1 VVPTSSVEAA
11 GPFWL
16 ARISLGG
23 SGQKVNADGDQG
35 PGGDR
40 PGEDETSDRRIETLE
55 EAIRSRDALLSVVA
69 HDLRNPLNVIT
80 LSAHALLERSPP
92 GERRPLERILR
103 SASRAQRMVRDLLAV
118 SALETGNLP
127 LDVRPVDTS
136 RLLLSTVESQQD
148 VAAEASVILSSD
160 LSPSLPTVCGDE
172 ERLLEVLENLI
183 GNAVKFTPAGGT
195 ITVGAGVRG
204 DQVLIWVKD
213 TGCGIAPDQLPHV
226 FDRFF
231 QVRKKERSGVGLG
244 LSICRGIIKAHQGLL
259 WAESTIGVGTTVF
272 VSLPAEEKPPVSTS
286 SKAAA
291 SILLVDDRPENL
303 VSLKAIL
310 DRPDYR
316 LVTAQSGQEALTY
329 AAREHFAVA
338 LIDIAMPEMDGFE
351 VARRLRELDG
361 GIDVPVIFVTAFGND
376 PEEIHRAYAAG
387 GADYLVKPLD
397 TVVVRRKVAVFVELG
412 RRRAG

>member
-1 VVPTSSVEAA
+1 LQGENTSSTSTPAD
-11 GPFWL
+11 
-16 ARISLGG
+16 
-23 SGQKVNADGDQG
+23 SGLQ
-35 PGGDR
+35 
-40 PGEDETSDRRIETLE
+40 RRIEALE

-69 HDLRNPLNVIT
+69 HDLRNPLNVIA
-80 LSAHALLERSPP
+80 LSAHALLESSPI

-103 SASRAQRMVRDLLAV
+103 SASRAQRTVRDLLAIG
-118 SALETGNLP
+118 ALDTGNLS
-127 LDVRPVDTS
+127 LDLKRVDTS

-160 LSPSLPTVCGDE
+160 LSPSLPAVRGDE

-195 ITVGAGVRG
+195 ITVGAGARG
-204 DQVLIWVKD
+204 DQVLLWVKD
-213 TGCGIAPDQLPHV
+213 SGCGIEPEQLPHI
-226 FDRFF
+226 FDRFW
-231 QVRKKERSGVGLG
+231 QAKKKERRGLGLG
-244 LSICRGIIKAHQGLL
+244 LSICRGIVKAHQGLI

-272 VSLPAEEKPPVSTS
+272 VSLPADAEPVRTNGTTI
-286 SKAAA
+286 A

-316 LVTAQSGQEALTY
+316 LVTALSGKEAL
-329 AAREHFAVA
+329 ACASRERFAVA
-338 LIDIAMPEMDGFE
+338 LLDIAMPEMDGFE

-361 GIDVPVIFVTAFGND
+361 GLDVPVIFVTAFGND

-412 RRRAG
+412 RRRVG

>member
-1 VVPTSSVEAA
+1 LSGEHPNTTA
-11 GPFWL
+11 PDD
-16 ARISLGG
+16 GG
-23 SGQKVNADGDQG
+23 LQ
-35 PGGDR
+35 
-40 PGEDETSDRRIETLE
+40 RRIEALE

-69 HDLRNPLNVIT
+69 HDLRNPLNVIA
-80 LSAHALLERSPP
+80 LSAHALLEASPIS
-92 GERRPLERILR
+92 ERRPLERILR
-103 SASRAQRMVRDLLAV
+103 SAGRAQRMVRDLLAV
-118 SALETGNLP
+118 GALDTGNLS
-127 LDVRPVDTS
+127 LDLKRVDTS

-148 VAAEASVILSSD
+148 IAAEASVILSSD
-160 LSPSLPTVCGDE
+160 LSPSLPAVRGDE

-195 ITVGAGVRG
+195 ITVGAGARG
-204 DQVLIWVKD
+204 DQVLLWVKD
-213 TGCGIAPDQLPHV
+213 SGCGIPPEQLPHV
-226 FDRFF
+226 FDRFW
-231 QVRKKERSGVGLG
+231 QAKKKERRGLGLG
-244 LSICRGIIKAHQGLL
+244 LSICRGIVKAHDGLI

-272 VSLPAEEKPPVSTS
+272 VSLPADAEPVRTNGS
-286 SKAAA
+286 AIA

-310 DRPDYR
+310 ERADYH
-316 LVTAQSGQEALTY
+316 LVTAHSGKEALAY
-329 AAREHFAVA
+329 AARERFAVA

-351 VARRLRELDG
+351 VARRLREIEG
-361 GIDVPVIFVTAFGND
+361 GGDVPVIFVTAFGND

>member
-1 VVPTSSVEAA
+1 LQGENTSSTSTPAD
-11 GPFWL
+11 
-16 ARISLGG
+16 
-23 SGQKVNADGDQG
+23 SGLQ
-35 PGGDR
+35 
-40 PGEDETSDRRIETLE
+40 RRIEALE

-69 HDLRNPLNVIT
+69 HDLRNPLNVIA
-80 LSAHALLERSPP
+80 LSAHALLESSPI

-103 SASRAQRMVRDLLAV
+103 SASRAQRMVRDLLAIG
-118 SALETGNLP
+118 ALDTGNLS
-127 LDVRPVDTS
+127 LDLKRVDTS

-160 LSPSLPTVCGDE
+160 LSPSLPAVRGDE

-195 ITVGAGVRG
+195 ITVGAGARG
-204 DQVLIWVKD
+204 DQVLLWVKD
-213 TGCGIAPDQLPHV
+213 SGCGIEPEQLPHI
-226 FDRFF
+226 FDRFW
-231 QVRKKERSGVGLG
+231 QAKKKERRGLGLG
-244 LSICRGIIKAHQGLL
+244 LSICRGIVKAHQGLI

-272 VSLPAEEKPPVSTS
+272 VSLPADAEPVRTNGTTI
-286 SKAAA
+286 A

-316 LVTAQSGQEALTY
+316 LVTALSGKEAL
-329 AAREHFAVA
+329 ACASRERFAVA
-338 LIDIAMPEMDGFE
+338 LLDIAMPEMDGFE

-361 GIDVPVIFVTAFGND
+361 GLDVPVIFVTAFGND

-412 RRRAG
+412 RRRVG